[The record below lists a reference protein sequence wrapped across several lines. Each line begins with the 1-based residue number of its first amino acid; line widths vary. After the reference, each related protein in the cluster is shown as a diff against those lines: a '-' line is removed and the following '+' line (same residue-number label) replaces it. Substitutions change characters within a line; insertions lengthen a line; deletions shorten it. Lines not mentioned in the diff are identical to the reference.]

1 MMRLQWCLILVL
13 LLVVTGCTSVPQP
26 GQVVAAQST
35 AISQEQ
41 AIGSTPPTV
50 VASPTP
56 LTQQQASSAASA
68 ATCPVTLP
76 NGSTPPGQ
84 EPSARHH
91 GNGAIWIDLEPDG
104 IYRAP
109 PEYVGSDG
117 SISMKSWWWR
127 GPRVRG
133 ALTITGRRLDGLA
146 PPLQAGIPDGYGD
159 TGFQVAGIAFPTE
172 GCWEVTGRAG
182 NATLTFVTYVVKEQ
196 NQG

>member
-1 MMRLQWCLILVL
+1 MRLQWCLILVL

-41 AIGSTPPTV
+41 TIGSTPPTV

-56 LTQQQASSAASA
+56 PTQQQASSAASA

-84 EPSARHH
+84 EPAVGHH
-91 GNGAIWIDLEPDG
+91 GNGALWTVLEPDG
-104 IYRAP
+104 IIRAQ
-109 PEYVGSDG
+109 PEDVGYHG
-117 SISMKSWWWR
+117 SVDVKFWWWR
-127 GPRVRG
+127 GPGVRG
-133 ALTITGRRLDGLA
+133 ALAITGRRLDAPA
-146 PPLQAGIPDGYGD
+146 PPLQARIPEGYGD
-159 TGFQVAGIAFPTE
+159 TGFQSTAITFPTE